1 MSNYSTLK
9 NRNTRFGGTTGLV
22 LPAGTTAQRVNTVG
36 SLRYNNQLSVFE
48 KYDSNG
54 WTTIADL
61 PTITSV
67 TPSTIIPDGGET
79 IVITGSNFS
88 TAGTVS
94 VTIGGTACPSVTV
107 NSATQITATTP
118 AKSAGT
124 YDLEVTNSNSISG
137 RLANAF
143 TVSPGPV
150 WNTSADTV
158 LVSVLSGATVNITS
172 LAAPEG
178 GDSIAYSEVTTVLT
192 GSGAGKM
199 NLTLNASTCAIT
211 GTAPT
216 VTSGTTF
223 TFTLRATDDENQTAD
238 RQFKITVILNNY
250 GDGSDG
256 ALNT

>member
-9 NRNTRFGGTTGLV
+9 NRDTRFGGTRGLI

-36 SLRYNNQLSVFE
+36 TIRYNNQLTVFE
-48 KYDSNG
+48 KYDARG
-54 WTTIADL
+54 WSSIADL

-67 TPSTIIPDGGET
+67 TPNTILPAGGET
-79 IVITGSNFS
+79 IVITGQNFS
-88 TAGTVS
+88 TSGTVS
-94 VTIGGTACPSVTV
+94 VTIGGTACSSVTV

-118 AKSAGT
+118 AKAEGT
-124 YDLEVTNSNSISG
+124 YDLEVINSNSISG

-143 TVSPGPV
+143 TVSPGPA
-150 WNTSADTV
+150 WNTAADTV
-158 LVSVLSGATVNITS
+158 LATVLSASTVNITS
-172 LAAPEG
+172 VSAPEG
-178 GDSIAYSEVTTVLT
+178 GDSIDYAETTTILT

-216 VTSGTTF
+216 VTSSTTY
-223 TFTLRATDDENQTAD
+223 TFTLRATDDEAQTAD

>member
-9 NRNTRFGGTTGLV
+9 NRDTRFGGTRGLI

-36 SLRYNNQLSVFE
+36 SIRYNNQLTVFE
-48 KYDSNG
+48 KYDASG
-54 WTTIADL
+54 WSSIADL
-61 PTITSV
+61 PTVTSV
-67 TPSTIIPDGGET
+67 TPNTILPAGGET
-79 IVITGSNFS
+79 IVITGQNFS
-88 TAGTVS
+88 TSGTVS
-94 VTIGGTACPSVTV
+94 VTIGGTACSSV
-107 NSATQITATTP
+107 TATTP
-118 AKSAGT
+118 AKAEGT
-124 YDLEVTNSNSISG
+124 YDLEVINSNSISG

-143 TVSPGPV
+143 TVSPGPA
-150 WNTSADTV
+150 WNTAADTV
-158 LVSVLSGATVNITS
+158 LATVLSASTVNITS

-216 VTSGTTF
+216 VASSTTY